1 MLFKNIVRIITGHKL
16 SLLQL
21 IFFEI
26 IYIFKGFKGNK
37 ISFSKNSAMSD
48 NIPYPFFFFS
58 KN

>member
-26 IYIFKGFKGNK
+26 IYIFKGFKGNR
-37 ISFSKNSAMSD
+37 ISFSKNSKMSD
-48 NIPYPFFFFS
+48 NIPYPFFF
-58 KN
+58 